1 MPRTGLCP
9 TQQRRIVAYLDG
21 MLDKA
26 EAIRA
31 GQAETEKELDAL
43 MPSMLA
49 KAFRGEL

>member
-31 GQAETEKELDAL
+31 AQADCVASGRNST
-43 MPSMLA
+43 
-49 KAFRGEL
+49 R